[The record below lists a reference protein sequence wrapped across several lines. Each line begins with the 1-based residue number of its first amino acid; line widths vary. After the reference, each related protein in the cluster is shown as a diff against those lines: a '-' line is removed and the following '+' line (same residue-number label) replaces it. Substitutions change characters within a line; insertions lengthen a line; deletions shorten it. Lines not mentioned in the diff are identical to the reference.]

1 MKNYLMIS
9 AAALVMLAACAKET
23 ADPAVSDKRL
33 SFNATVEQQVDPAD
47 TKTALS
53 GSSVVWSIGDAVK
66 VFDETGKAGKMV
78 ADASGSTSVH
88 FTQEGSLETGF
99 NEAGAICAMYPWT
112 AGASFDGSV
121 ITFTLPATQYYTKD
135 SFDPACNVTVGTLSA
150 GKVSF
155 KNAFGLLKLSL
166 VGNMKVSRIELVG
179 NNDEKMNGTFTVN
192 PADADPAAAGGSAA
206 SAAEKKATLDCFTN
220 YPNQGVNLD
229 PDTPTAFY
237 FVVPAA
243 AFGDA
248 SNGGFTA
255 TVYDWAGD
263 SYNVVLSTTKK
274 SNIIVRSKVRAMDNA
289 TANLTI
295 LEAGYTLKKWVKS
308 TMVYVVGDPTQT
320 ASINTGIPGGND
332 ELEIDC
338 VVEYN
343 TRRNWKAFY
352 GNYPTE
358 LAESEGHDAEDYAVT
373 RLLLNNNS
381 SAIMGLYINSKCLD
395 GYNRWSVAIPTADD
409 TRYCTF
415 NSKSY
420 FAVDGI
426 KIVKTGTAG
435 LYPNNTNIAL
445 FSARLMEGKYGN
457 PATEAG
463 TSSTTIYNM
472 RIKDNGTLVRLFIPC
487 VNSSSEAGFYDLVN
501 GKFYGND
508 NILADPPY
516 TELGTLTTD

>member
-192 PADADPAAAGGSAA
+192 PADADPAADGGSAA

-308 TMVYVVGDPTQT
+308 TIDYVVGEPSAL
-320 ASINTGIPGGND
+320 ASIDTGIGGGSNG
-332 ELEIDC
+332 LEIDC

-343 TRRNWKAFY
+343 GISDWKPFY

-358 LAESEGHDAEDYAVT
+358 LAAVEGHDPEDYAVT
-373 RLLLNNNS
+373 RLLLNHTNRFF
-381 SAIMGLYINSKCLD
+381 GLYINAKALD
-395 GYNRWSVAIPTADD
+395 GLASWSSFNTTDD
-409 TRYCTF
+409 TKYCTF
-415 NSKSY
+415 NTKSF
-420 FAVDGI
+420 FAIDGL
-426 KIVKTGTAG
+426 KTTKSATAG

-445 FSARLMEGKYGN
+445 LAYRVMKGIDTA
-457 PATEAG
+457 PAST
-463 TSSTTIYNM
+463 TRTVSTTIYNM

-487 VNSSSEAGFYDLVN
+487 VNSSSEAGFYDLVS
-501 GKFYGND
+501 GKFFGNV
-508 NILADPPY
+508 NKLADPPY
-516 TELGTLTTD
+516 TVLGSLTTD